1 MSHRGAC
8 FVHQSF
14 LMQEVAK
21 SSVFMH
27 ISSYANNPNLVV
39 KKSCVS
45 KKNRKHHRLLEGLQI
60 IKFKSSR
67 CNL

>member
-14 LMQEVAK
+14 LIQEVAK

-45 KKNRKHHRLLEGLQI
+45 KKIENI
-60 IKFKSSR
+60 IDFWKVYK
-67 CNL
+67 